1 MLGGVAGGAG
11 RLPESTRKNS
21 CAAPLV
27 TGLVQLK
34 FPFASKMLVATADQF
49 VAASARFVADITR
62 YVAPFEPPMPA
73 STMLPELS
81 QPLVMISGPGVA
93 GGLDAEV

>member
-1 MLGGVAGGAG
+1 MNATVCPASTVWFVGWVTTDGATGGGVGT
-11 RLPESTRKNS
+11 LPESTRKNS
-21 CAAPLV
+21 CAAPPV

-34 FPFASKMLVATADQF
+34 FPFASKVLVATADQF

-62 YVAPFEPPMPA
+62 YVASFEPPMPA

-81 QPLVMISGPGVA
+81 
-93 GGLDAEV
+93 